1 MKFGFQIDPVHT
13 LNHDTD
19 STLPMILESQKRKN
33 RNFIFSPSSLTFK
46 KNTVYALVK
55 EIKFKNNKLNSY
67 IISSEKILNLNSL
80 NCIFIRQDPPYN
92 MEYISSMHLLE
103 QLNPKTKVINSPA
116 GIRNAPE
123 KILMLKF
130 KDIIPPTLIT
140 RSRKEI
146 DLFMSSC
153 KRSVIK
159 PLYGNG
165 GQGIFLLDKN
175 DKNYNQIIEKFI
187 DEDSV
192 PFIVQKFLPEIIK
205 GDKRIILINGEPV
218 AALKRIPKTN
228 EFRSNIHV
236 GGNTKAVKLSKNDR
250 KICGIIKETLIN
262 EKLFFAGIDVIGNYL
277 TEINVT
283 SPTCIQEIKKLHKR
297 LKTTIVYVTHDQTEA
312 MSLGTNIAI
321 MDQGKIQQCDTP
333 KNIYN
338 KPQNMF
344 VADFIGSPSMNLLEG
359 SLNNKIF
366 KPNGSDNVQIPL
378 EKYDFINTKKRGH

>member
-46 KNTVYALVK
+46 KNNVYALVK
-55 EIKFKNNKLNSY
+55 EIKFQNNKLNSY

-80 NCIFIRQDPPYN
+80 NYIFIRQDPPFN

-103 QLNPKTKVINSPA
+103 QLNPSTEVINSPA

-146 DLFMSSC
+146 DLFMSNY
-153 KRSVIK
+153 KKSVIK

-165 GQGIFLLDKN
+165 GQGIFLLDKK

-187 DEDSV
+187 NEDSV

-250 KICGIIKETLIN
+250 KICSIIKETLIN

-283 SPTCIQEIKKLHKR
+283 SPTCIQEIKKLHK
-297 LKTTIVYVTHDQTEA
+297 IDVA
-312 MSLGTNIAI
+312 
-321 MDQGKIQQCDTP
+321 KI
-333 KNIYN
+333 
-338 KPQNMF
+338 
-344 VADFIGSPSMNLLEG
+344 
-359 SLNNKIF
+359 IF
-366 KPNGSDNVQIPL
+366 DKLD
-378 EKYDFINTKKRGH
+378 E